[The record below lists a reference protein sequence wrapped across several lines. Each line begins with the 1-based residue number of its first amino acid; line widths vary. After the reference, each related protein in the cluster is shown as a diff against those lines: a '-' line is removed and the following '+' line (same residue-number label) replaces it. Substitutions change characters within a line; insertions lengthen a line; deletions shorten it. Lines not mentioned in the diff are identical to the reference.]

1 MISLMGWLAVRRGT
15 NVEAQQPEPRKA
27 GRIASL
33 DGLRAIA
40 VTAVIIAHVLSNHV
54 YLGNW
59 EFQFSEGLGFLGV
72 DLFFVISGFIIT
84 LLLLR
89 EKERLGQI
97 YLPRFYARRALRLW
111 PPLWVFMAVVVLLG
125 GEKDVAIHLKGV
137 ISPLLFMSDYVIDH
151 HSVVTTHTWSLS
163 VEEQFYLLWPIFV
176 VRLSKGGLRRILV
189 AAIIA
194 APLVRIASYILIPEW
209 RTAAFFQFH
218 DRYDMLAAGCLL
230 ALCKDDIRAQRLFR
244 CQPAVL
250 ACVCGL
256 SALSVN
262 AVDAGLPS
270 RTFLFTV
277 GYGIQAITLAIL
289 VGVCV
294 SDPPVRLG
302 RFLNSRS
309 MIHIGTISYAL
320 YLWQQLFIVTP
331 FPPFRFIPLGILGAV
346 VCAEVSWRVIEKPMQ
361 KWRAALHPR

>member
-1 MISLMGWLAVRRGT
+1 MGWRAVRRGT
-15 NVEAQQPEPRKA
+15 GVEAQQPEPRNTV
-27 GRIASL
+27 RIPSL

-40 VTAVIIAHVLSNHV
+40 VTAVIIAHVLSNRV

-59 EFQFSEGLGFLGV
+59 EFQFSESLGFLGV

-84 LLLLR
+84 VLLLQ
-89 EKERLGQI
+89 EKERLGRI
-97 YLPRFYARRALRLW
+97 SLPRFYARRALRLW

-125 GEKDVAIHLKGV
+125 SENEVAIHLKGV
-137 ISPLLFMSDYVIDH
+137 IAPLLFISDYVIDH

-176 VRLSKGGLRRILV
+176 VRFLNGRLRRILV
-189 AAIIA
+189 VAILA
-194 APLVRIASYILIPEW
+194 APAVRIASYVLIPEW

-218 DRYDMLAAGCLL
+218 VRYDMLAAGCLL
-230 ALCKDDIRAQRLFR
+230 ALCKDDPRAQRLFR
-244 CQPAVL
+244 RRPAVL

-256 SALSVN
+256 SVLSVN
-262 AVDAGLPS
+262 AIDAGLAS
-270 RTFLFTV
+270 RGFLFTV
-277 GYGIQAITLAIL
+277 GYGIQAISLAIL

-302 RFLNSRS
+302 RFLNSKS
-309 MIHIGTISYAL
+309 MVHVGTLSYAL

-331 FPPFRFIPLGILGAV
+331 FPPFRFLPLGIAGAV
-346 VCAEVSWRVIEKPMQ
+346 ACAEISWRVIEKPMQ